1 MWVPGTEGPKLIT
14 HKPQVS
20 IKTSLRITLLG
31 MSVAVIVATLIC
43 HEFLRRDDAHRQA
56 HNHTAV
62 MTEMLAAQMAACDLN
77 ESSNHQA
84 VIQGLLD
91 MPTVKA
97 IGVWD
102 ADGNRILLEGEG
114 IKPISLLNAAHTG
127 ECSYSHRHYWLMHE
141 LTSEDGPLDVR
152 FAKIGLGTFDSKPG
166 VVGAVY
172 DMRPMMA
179 GFPQHLV
186 MFYVPV
192 LMVGVGTLLVGCWW
206 TQRELMRPLG
216 SLLESAEAAS
226 EEGPREPAKAYR
238 HREFGS
244 IAEKLAAMRLDIH
257 NWRNKAVM
265 TERRADSRI
274 AEETRQ
280 ITRDLQRL
288 KAEAWQDSLTG
299 VYNRRFLDEKLPEV
313 YEAQSAGRRD
323 LSLAMFDLDYFKLLN
338 DTAGHGA
345 GDKVLAF
352 LGELLRQMT
361 RTGDFAVR
369 YGGDEFMLIMPGL
382 PASRAM
388 AVAERVLTHFRQ
400 QAKVMV
406 DVRPAPTLSVGVAS
420 IANNRPE
427 SLAELIFMADEVL
440 LESKQNGKGRVTL
453 ATRQGDLKIS
463 DVRRSA

>member
-1 MWVPGTEGPKLIT
+1 LIAQ
-14 HKPQVS
+14 KPQVS
-20 IKTSLRITLLG
+20 IKTSLRMTLLG
-31 MSVAVIVATLIC
+31 IVLTVIGATVIC

-56 HNHTAV
+56 HTHTAV

-77 ESSNHQA
+77 EDSNHRP
-84 VIQGLLD
+84 VVRRLLD
-91 MPTVKA
+91 MPTLTA

-102 ADGNRILLEGEG
+102 ADGETILLEGEG
-114 IKPISLLNAAHTG
+114 VKPISLLKSAHTG
-127 ECSYSHRHYWLMHE
+127 ECRYSHRHYWLMHE
-141 LTSEDGPLDVR
+141 LKSEDGPLDVR
-152 FAKIGLGTFDSKPG
+152 FAQIGLGTFDRKPAM
-166 VVGAVY
+166 VGAVF
-172 DMRPMMA
+172 DMRPMLA

-186 MFYVPV
+186 MFYVPI
-192 LMVGVGTLLVGCWW
+192 LMVGVGTFLVGCWW
-206 TQRELMRPLG
+206 TQRELVRPLG
-216 SLLESAEAAS
+216 SLLRTVEAAS
-226 EEGPREPAKAYR
+226 DDSQREPAKSYR
-238 HREFGS
+238 HREFGNL
-244 IAEKLAAMRLDIH
+244 AEKLAALRLDLH
-257 NWRNKAVM
+257 TWRNKAVM
-265 TERRADSRI
+265 TERRVDNRI
-274 AEETRQ
+274 AEETQR

-288 KAEAWQDSLTG
+288 KAESWQDSLTG

-345 GDKVLAF
+345 GDQVLQF
-352 LGELLRQMT
+352 IGELLRQMT

-388 AVAERVLTHFRQ
+388 AVSERVLAHFRQ

-427 SLAELIFMADEVL
+427 SLAELIYMADEVL

-453 ATRQGDLKIS
+453 ATRQGDTKVC